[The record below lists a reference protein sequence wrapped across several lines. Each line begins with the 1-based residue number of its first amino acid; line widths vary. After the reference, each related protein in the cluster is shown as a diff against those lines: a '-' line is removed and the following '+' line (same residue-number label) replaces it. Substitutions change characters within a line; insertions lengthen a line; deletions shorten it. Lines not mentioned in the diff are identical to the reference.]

1 MPFDL
6 DSGIVAKRG
15 FVPLMHEIAYHL
27 ARPVAVRLD
36 VAPSDGVSV
45 LLASGSSQISS
56 GVENGLMGYYFPKP
70 KCEGKPKVRRDKKLS
85 FHWGGGSPMKDIPAD
100 NFSVRWRGSIVAPE
114 TGRYKFDVKVDDAF
128 TFKIG
133 GKTGRIFEMTKG
145 EAYPF
150 EAEYGEFYG
159 EAALVLMWTPPGGK
173 PQSVPESAFRITGFG
188 AADVV
193 EIKDPHGES
202 FYGEIMQEKDGTFLH
217 ISRSVMP
224 GVYTVV
230 SIPDYLKT
238 DLAGVITPEGQIQ
251 LSVTAG
257 VEESTMEAVTQEQ
270 VEKLGEFVHVSTA
283 TKEEDVMKAIGG
295 QSFGKEV
302 WRTLAF
308 AAFVFMILE
317 IAVARWI
324 AITRRTGEDIQV
336 DFKND
341 KLQASEA
348 FKRSVAKLNAKE
360 GGVG

>member
-1 MPFDL
+1 M
-6 DSGIVAKRG
+6 K
-15 FVPLMHEIAYHL
+15 EI
-27 ARPVAVRLD
+27 P
-36 VAPSDGVSV
+36 P
-45 LLASGSSQISS
+45 
-56 GVENGLMGYYFPKP
+56 
-70 KCEGKPKVRRDKKLS
+70 
-85 FHWGGGSPMKDIPAD
+85 D

-114 TGRYKFDVKVDDAF
+114 TGMYKFEAKADDTF
-128 TFKIG
+128 NFKIG

-145 EAYPF
+145 ETYPF

-159 EAALVLMWTPPGGK
+159 EARVVLRWTGPDGNK
-173 PQSVPESAFRITGFG
+173 QDVPESAFRISGFG
-188 AADVV
+188 AGDVV

-202 FYGEIMQEKDGTFLH
+202 FYGEIVQEKEGLFLH

-230 SIPDYLKT
+230 KTPDYLHN
-238 DLAGVITPEGQIQ
+238 DLAGVLTQDGQIL

-270 VEKLGEFVHVSTA
+270 IRKLGEFVHVSTA
-283 TKEEDVMKAIGG
+283 TKEEDVIKAIGG

-324 AITRRTGEDIQV
+324 AISRRTGEDIQV

-348 FKRSVAKLNAKE
+348 FKRSVAKLDAME
-360 GGVG
+360 GGGG